1 MIFFYHKILLKVELC
16 NREVMRV
23 YEKAFETLEVI
34 KQETEKCY
42 QELKKECKTYQEL
55 EKAIRDIEW
64 YGAYGGELLV
74 KLLRH
79 KMEKEKSR
87 LPIR

>member
-1 MIFFYHKILLKVELC
+1 MQ
-16 NREVMRV
+16 V
-23 YEKAFETLEVI
+23 YEKVFETLEVI

-64 YGAYGGELLV
+64 YGEYGSEFLVELL
-74 KLLRH
+74 RY
-79 KMEKEKSR
+79 KMEEEKSR

>member
-1 MIFFYHKILLKVELC
+1 M
-16 NREVMRV
+16 
-23 YEKAFETLEVI
+23 YENVFETLEVI

-64 YGAYGGELLV
+64 YGEYGSEFLVELL
-74 KLLRH
+74 RY
-79 KMEKEKSR
+79 KMEEEKSR

>member
-1 MIFFYHKILLKVELC
+1 MQ
-16 NREVMRV
+16 V
-23 YEKAFETLEVI
+23 YEKVFETLEVI

-64 YGAYGGELLV
+64 YGEYSSEFLVELL
-74 KLLRH
+74 RY
-79 KMEKEKSR
+79 KMEEEKSR

>member
-1 MIFFYHKILLKVELC
+1 M
-16 NREVMRV
+16 

-42 QELKKECKTYQEL
+42 QELKKECKTYKEL

-64 YGAYGGELLV
+64 YGEYGGDFLVELL
-74 KLLRH
+74 H
-79 KMEKEKSR
+79 YKMEEEKSN
-87 LPIR
+87 LHIIKE

>member
-1 MIFFYHKILLKVELC
+1 MQ
-16 NREVMRV
+16 V
-23 YEKAFETLEVI
+23 YEKVFETLEVI

-64 YGAYGGELLV
+64 YGEYDSEFLVELL
-74 KLLRH
+74 RY
-79 KMEKEKSR
+79 KMEEEKSR